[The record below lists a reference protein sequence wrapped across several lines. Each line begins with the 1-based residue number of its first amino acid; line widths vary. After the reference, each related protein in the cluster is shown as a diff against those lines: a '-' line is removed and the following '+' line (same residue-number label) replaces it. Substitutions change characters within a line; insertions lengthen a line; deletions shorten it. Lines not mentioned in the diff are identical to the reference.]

1 MVKFFESVAGGKVA
15 LGLEYCLAYLVKMK
29 KLVIIKYKSGRADAE
44 RWGVSMNFD
53 QWSTC
58 IDDHLASFDA
68 KLNPFPDDEELGSSA
83 EQAIAAMLNV
93 YNTAKISKD
102 SMANWEEA
110 KVLEYCSKNFVK
122 IAAESK
128 STAEK
133 ISAAVETASSWFV
146 EKAIEMGGLFVA
158 GKDAEAL
165 AIQAEIEARKLN
177 PPTS

>member
-1 MVKFFESVAGGKVA
+1 
-15 LGLEYCLAYLVKMK
+15 MK
-29 KLVIIKYKSGRADAE
+29 KLIVTKYKSGRADAE

-53 QWSTC
+53 QWSMC

-93 YNTAKISKD
+93 YNTAKISKEN
-102 SMANWEEA
+102 MADWEEA

-122 IAAESK
+122 VAAESK

-133 ISAAVETASSWFV
+133 ISAAVETASSWFA
-146 EKAIEMGGLFVA
+146 ERAGAMAELFVA
-158 GKDAEAL
+158 GKTDEAL

-177 PPTS
+177 PPS